1 MVPLT
6 GTLISR
12 FVGCAMFRFRI
23 QLSAQFR
30 QCVGG
35 IIFPCNESFYE
46 EAADLAP
53 IAYGKHPGVHGWY
66 FWDTYLQEVMDWL
79 PLA

>member
-1 MVPLT
+1 MIVSLGGAYVRTPLT

-30 QCVGG
+30 QCVGR

-46 EAADLAP
+46 EAAGLALIP
-53 IAYGKHPGVHGWY
+53 KCTSGISSGHVTK
-66 FWDTYLQEVMDWL
+66 D
-79 PLA
+79 